1 MIVSGEKVTVGKVS
15 FIEGGGGELQNK
27 NLKDSIDHIAEEIS
41 KAVLENKYYK

>member
-15 FIEGGGGELQNK
+15 FMKGGELQNK